1 MKRIMT
7 GALALFLIMGC
18 TSRKAVEWVVTTPE
32 TSWQQMDVKEI
43 VFPSEGTPDAAV
55 DFSVTGQ
62 TIEGFGACFNEL
74 GWLSLSL
81 LDEEARTSV
90 MKELFE
96 PGRGANLN
104 ICRMPVAANDFARDW
119 YSYDET
125 DGDFGMEH
133 FSIAHD
139 RETLIPFIKAALAL
153 NPEMKLW
160 ATPWSPP
167 LWMKDNRHYACQPL
181 DTSFF
186 DDIGGNGI
194 LPEQVRRE
202 GVNMFIQDKA
212 FFEAY
217 ALYFSKF
224 IQAYR
229 DEGIDIFMVMP
240 QNEFNSCQPFPSC
253 TWTARGLAEFVGKY
267 LGPRMK
273 ELGVEVMFGT
283 MERPDPAMA
292 QVVLDD
298 PFCRGYVR
306 GIGFQWAGK
315 KALPE
320 IHRLYPELTV
330 YQTEQECGDGR
341 NDWEGC
347 EYSWELMKHY
357 LGNGTNVYEYWNIS
371 LEEGGLSRWGWH
383 QNSLVTVDGK
393 DRTFEFTYEYYLL
406 KHASHFVN
414 PGAVFLPAKGS
425 WTDMLAFLN
434 PDGRC
439 VLILHNPEG
448 SPTERLI
455 DVNGRL
461 VKVTLSPKSFNT
473 IVL

>member
-1 MKRIMT
+1 MKRIIMVSMT
-7 GALALFLIMGC
+7 FFLIVGC
-18 TSRKAVEWVVTTPE
+18 DSRKAVEWVMTTPDV
-32 TSWQQMDVKEI
+32 SWQAMDVKTI
-43 VFPSEGTPDAAV
+43 AFPSEGTPDAV
-55 DFSVTGQ
+55 LDYSVTGQ
-62 TIEGFGACFNEL
+62 TIDGFGACFSEL

-81 LDEEARTSV
+81 LDDAGRTSV

-96 PGRGANLN
+96 PGTGANLN
-104 ICRMPVAANDFARDW
+104 ICRMPIAANDFARDW

-125 DGDFGMEH
+125 DGDFGMKD
-133 FSIAHD
+133 FSIAND
-139 RETLIPFIKAALAL
+139 RETLIPFIKAALSC
-153 NPEMKLW
+153 NPDMKLW

-212 FFEAY
+212 YFEAY

-229 DEGIDIFMVMP
+229 DEGIEIFMVMP

-253 TWTARGLAEFVGKY
+253 TWTASGLAEFIGKY
-267 LGPRMK
+267 LGPEMK
-273 ELGVEVMFGT
+273 KLGVEVMFGT

-298 PFCRGYVR
+298 PFCREYVN
-306 GIGFQWAGK
+306 GAGFQWAGK

-330 YQTEQECGDGR
+330 YQTEQECGDGQ

-371 LEEGGLSRWGWH
+371 LEDGGLSRWGWH
-383 QNSLVTVDGK
+383 QNSLVTVDK
-393 DRTFEFTYEYYLL
+393 ESRTFGFTYEYYLL
-406 KHASHFVN
+406 KHASHYVK
-414 PGAVFLPAKGS
+414 PGAVFLPAKGDWS
-425 WTDMLAFLN
+425 DLLAFLN
-434 PDGRC
+434 PDGHC
-439 VLILHNPEG
+439 VLILHNPED
-448 SPTERLI
+448 SSSERTL

-461 VKVTLSPKSFNT
+461 VKVTLEPKSFNT

>member
-1 MKRIMT
+1 MKKIMT
-7 GALALFLIMGC
+7 CLMTLSLLACC
-18 TSRKAVEWVVTTPE
+18 TPRKAVEWVVTTPDS
-32 TSWQQMDVKEI
+32 SWSKMDAGAVE
-43 VFPSEGTPDAAV
+43 FPSEGTPDASV

-62 TIEGFGACFNEL
+62 TIDGFGACFSEL

-81 LDEEARTSV
+81 LDEADRASV
-90 MKELFE
+90 MRELFE
-96 PGRGANLN
+96 PGTGANFN

-119 YSYDET
+119 YSFDET
-125 DGDFGMEH
+125 DGDFAMED
-133 FSIAHD
+133 FSIAND
-139 RETLIPFIKAALAL
+139 RETLIPFIKEALRF
-153 NPEMKLW
+153 NPAMKLW

-181 DTSFF
+181 NTSFF
-186 DDIGGNGI
+186 EDIGGNGI
-194 LPEQVRRE
+194 RPDQVRRE

-212 FFEAY
+212 YFDAY

-224 IQAYR
+224 VQAYR
-229 DEGIDIFMVMP
+229 DEGIEIFMVMP

-253 TWTARGLAEFVGKY
+253 TWTAQGLAEFVGKY

-298 PFCRGYVR
+298 PFCREYITGA
-306 GIGFQWAGK
+306 GFQWAGK
-315 KALPE
+315 RALPE
-320 IHRLYPELTV
+320 IHRLYPELTI
-330 YQTEQECGDGR
+330 YQTEQECGDGL

-347 EYSWELMKHY
+347 EYSWSLMKHY
-357 LGNGTNVYEYWNIS
+357 LGNGTNVYDYWNIS

-383 QNSLVTVDGK
+383 QNSLVTVDPGT
-393 DRTFEFTYEYYLL
+393 RSFRYTYEYYLL
-406 KHASHFVN
+406 KHASHFVQ
-414 PGAVFLPAKGS
+414 PGALFLPVSGEWS
-425 WTDMLAFLN
+425 DMLAFLN

-439 VLILHNPEG
+439 VLILHNPED
-448 SPTERLI
+448 SPAEKTL
-455 DVNGRL
+455 DVNGKL
-461 VKVTLSPKSFNT
+461 VKVTLAPKSFNT